1 MEKHWIF
8 WPFSKGEEVSES
20 RKKFVWI
27 FNLKECQHKYI
38 LILSL
43 PLNGELKAGKKQEV
57 CMQGASNPP
66 TTLNRHDHLPSPH
79 TMQHKIYL
87 LF

>member
-8 WPFSKGEEVSES
+8 WPFFKGEEVSES
-20 RKKFVWI
+20 IKKFVWI

-43 PLNGELKAGKKQEV
+43 LLNGELKAGDKQLRVYAESIKSANNIE
-57 CMQGASNPP
+57 Q
-66 TTLNRHDHLPSPH
+66 T
-79 TMQHKIYL
+79 
-87 LF
+87 

>member
-43 PLNGELKAGKKQEV
+43 LLNGELKAGDKQLRVYAESIKSANNIE
-57 CMQGASNPP
+57 Q
-66 TTLNRHDHLPSPH
+66 T
-79 TMQHKIYL
+79 
-87 LF
+87 